1 MWRFYSLRSRLMFI
15 LLGFTLMT
23 IFVGIMGLWFYQK
36 TSKLATITSRI
47 EEALINTLQ
56 LLKIEQ
62 DFFDTEV
69 INPQYYQTG
78 NSQYLEKHENLMEEI
93 KEAKLYK
100 LLELDG
106 IRELNADKAILTEEI
121 KRIIL
126 ELESYEL
133 AFQELARLTRKRG
146 FWDNGVEG
154 TMRNKIHTLETLNL
168 EIKLEDILLIRRHEK
183 DYINRKDTMYA
194 NAVENQI
201 IYIKNKLVPRPNSSS
216 MAGLLLDDYLRSFKE
231 IVKLDSIMGN
241 SNKVGVRGQMR
252 KHANNTANLMEKL
265 VKQINA
271 EVIAAEEYAFNIFL
285 YVTAIMVIVSIV
297 ISYIIPSV
305 ITKPIS
311 KLSEIMHLAIEKKFS
326 KEVVIENS
334 QARNEIGALTRDV
347 RTMLEEVQ
355 KRLHEVKMQRTA
367 LLTQYDES
375 VEQTN
380 RLKESQKRLMKMN
393 EVKDTFFSII
403 SHDLRSPL
411 NTMTG
416 FLQILELQAEAFL
429 PDEIR
434 NFAQDM
440 QKSLNRIL
448 DLLENLL
455 QWSRSQ
461 TGEMEF
467 RPIKLNL
474 NEVVENNIE
483 LYLRTAQNKDL
494 TLNSE
499 LKEPIWVQ
507 ADANMLNFIFR
518 NLISNAIKFSKAGA
532 KIQILTQPH
541 KKNRVKIIVS
551 DEGIGMSEDIL
562 DKVFRP
568 EEHIST
574 LGTNAEK
581 GTGFGLSLCKNFVER
596 HQGEMGI
603 DSQLDKGTS
612 VFFTLEVE
620 NLS

>member
-1 MWRFYSLRSRLMFI
+1 MWSFYSLRSRLMLI

-23 IFVGIMGLWFYQK
+23 TLVGLMGLWFYQK
-36 TSKLATITSRI
+36 TTKLATITSRI
-47 EEALINTLQ
+47 EEALIKTLQ

-62 DFFDTEV
+62 DFFDNETLK
-69 INPQYYQTG
+69 PQFYQTG
-78 NSQYLEKHENLMEEI
+78 NSLYLEKHEMLMEEI
-93 KEAKLYK
+93 KEKKLYS

-106 IRELNADKAILTEEI
+106 IRELYADKAVLTQEI

-133 AFQELARLTRKRG
+133 SFQELARLTRKRG

-154 TMRNKIHTLETLNL
+154 NMRNKIQTLETLNI
-168 EIKLEDILLIRRHEK
+168 EIKLEDILRIRRHEK
-183 DYINRKDTMYA
+183 DYMLRKDTA
-194 NAVENQI
+194 SASEVEALVQNV
-201 IYIKNKLVPRPNSSS
+201 KSKLSPRPQASS
-216 MAGLLLDDYLRSFKE
+216 MASMLLDDYLRSFKE
-231 IVKLDSIMGN
+231 MVKLDSLMGN
-241 SNKVGVRGQMR
+241 TSKVGVRGQMR
-252 KHANNTANLMEKL
+252 KHANNTAELMEKL
-265 VKQINA
+265 VMRINS
-271 EVIAAEEYAFNIFL
+271 EVIAAEKYAFNIFL
-285 YVTAIMVIVSIV
+285 YVTVFMVLVSIV
-297 ISYIIPSV
+297 ISYVISVV

-311 KLSEIMHLAIEKKFS
+311 KLSDMMHMAIEKKFS
-326 KEVVIENS
+326 KDIVIEVS
-334 QARNEIGALTRDV
+334 TAQNEIGDLTRDV
-347 RTMLEEVQ
+347 RTMLQEVQ
-355 KRLHEVKMQRTA
+355 KRLHEVKTQKME
-367 LLTQYDES
+367 LLNQYDES
-375 VEQTN
+375 IEQTHEL
-380 RLKESQKRLMKMN
+380 RESQKRLMKMN

-467 RPIKLNL
+467 KPLKLNL
-474 NEVVENNIE
+474 NEVIQSNIE
-483 LYLRTAQNKDL
+483 LYMRTAQNKGL
-494 TLNSE
+494 QLHSTLKN
-499 LKEPIWVQ
+499 PVWVR
-507 ADANMLNFIFR
+507 ADSNMLNFIFR
-518 NLISNAIKFSKAGA
+518 NLISNAIKFSKQGA
-532 KIQILTQPH
+532 KINILTAPH
-541 KKNRVKIIVS
+541 KKGRIKIIVE

-596 HQGEMGI
+596 HQGEMNI
-603 DSQLDKGTS
+603 ESQIDKGTS
-612 VFFTLEVE
+612 VQFTLEAE
-620 NLS
+620 N